1 MLIGLD
7 STAVRSARRD
17 ASSVDATTAGS
28 AGFEHVYPEALGNV
42 DELVL
47 PPGVVCDVCN
57 NGPLARADRSLVDF
71 PIVQMLR
78 AERGIPTK
86 KGKPVKAEFRD
97 ATLFWTGPRD
107 LMVESKT
114 GGPIVREMGGGRF
127 TTSELKSTSPI
138 KEATFRSMAYAVW
151 KMAIE
156 WLYALLGPAA
166 GFDPILD
173 PVRREILGAGDR
185 HGWLLT
191 RVVANP
197 HEHLELTAR
206 PEIIGGRK
214 CLPMYFSAFGFDLW
228 TDPLRRHIPRERIR
242 PPFEANVWVF

>member
-1 MLIGLD
+1 
-7 STAVRSARRD
+7 
-17 ASSVDATTAGS
+17 
-28 AGFEHVYPEALGNV
+28 
-42 DELVL
+42 
-47 PPGVVCDVCN
+47 
-57 NGPLARADRSLVDF
+57 
-71 PIVQMLR
+71 MLR

-86 KGKPVKAEFRD
+86 KGKPGKAEFRD

-173 PVRREILGAGDR
+173 PYV
-185 HGWLLT
+185 
-191 RVVANP
+191 
-197 HEHLELTAR
+197 
-206 PEIIGGRK
+206 GR
-214 CLPMYFSAFGFDLW
+214 FSAPVIVTAGS
-228 TDPLRRHIPRERIR
+228 
-242 PPFEANVWVF
+242 